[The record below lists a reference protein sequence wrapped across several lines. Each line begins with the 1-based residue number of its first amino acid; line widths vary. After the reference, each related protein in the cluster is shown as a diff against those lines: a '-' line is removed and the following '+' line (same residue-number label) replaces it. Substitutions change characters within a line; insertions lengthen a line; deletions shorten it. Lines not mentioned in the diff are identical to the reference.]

1 MMDQMVKEKMM
12 TKFEEM
18 GLDKET
24 IDEDMIMILDDLRM
38 DMRKI
43 MQMLEDKGM
52 DDDQIMDTMEK
63 IGDVIMD
70 KEMWM

>member
-1 MMDQMVKEKMM
+1 MDQMVKEKMM